1 MSRKTTYISIEPP
14 PCGTSAIR
22 INEQIRTRL
31 INTFERLNGNEEPVM
46 LDEEDMADFDLD
58 DTCVWAKAG
67 VDYYPTQQVVDK
79 IPAGQYTI
87 MQTQRGICF
96 SKHEINLDDILVL
109 PDSASEEVVRE
120 IELFWTKEDKFRE
133 FGFLW
138 KRGVLMYGPPGS
150 GKTSTV
156 QIISKKVI
164 DMGGIT
170 IYCTEPLVNAAG
182 LALLRIV
189 EPKRPIVV
197 IIEDIDSVIERFG
210 EAELLA
216 LLDGQLQ
223 VDNVV
228 FLATTNYPEN
238 LDKRMTNRPSRF
250 DLIKEVGF
258 PSPDARK
265 LFLEKKNPVLS
276 AEDIDLWVDKTDG
289 FTIAHLKEMIVY
301 VECLGNTFE
310 DALSKIRDMIDN
322 KLSSEGKKHKLGI
335 GD

>member
-1 MSRKTTYISIEPP
+1 
-14 PCGTSAIR
+14 
-22 INEQIRTRL
+22 
-31 INTFERLNGNEEPVM
+31 
-46 LDEEDMADFDLD
+46 
-58 DTCVWAKAG
+58 
-67 VDYYPTQQVVDK
+67 
-79 IPAGQYTI
+79 
-87 MQTQRGICF
+87 
-96 SKHEINLDDILVL
+96 
-109 PDSASEEVVRE
+109 
-120 IELFWTKEDKFRE
+120 
-133 FGFLW
+133 
-138 KRGVLMYGPPGS
+138 LMYGPPGS

-197 IIEDIDSVIERFG
+197 IIEDIDSVIDRFG

-250 DLIKEVGF
+250 DLIKEIGF
-258 PSPDARK
+258 PSAEARRV
-265 LFLEKKNPVLS
+265 FLQKKNKVLS
-276 AEDIDLWVDKTDG
+276 AEDIHLWVDKTDG
-289 FTIAHLKEMIVY
+289 FTIAHLKEMIVS

-310 DALSKIRDMIDN
+310 DALNKIRDMIDN